1 MLKPPFWVIVGVL
14 VLVVGCGDRTPPVM
28 SDLTFATNPSGRV
41 PLAAV
46 ATLTTDEAAQVTVE
60 VTDGED
66 TWIDVPRSAYHIEHS
81 VMVLGLQPERAYRIV
96 LWRRTKLAMR
106 SGHPHTRCRPLRYR
120 MISRRSPRLGVNR
133 SGWNRA

>member
-66 TWIDVPRSAYHIEHS
+66 TWARGVWGRSIRPPIPSSTGKWRSRCCRKPRPISLRPMRWSREIA
-81 VMVLGLQPERAYRIV
+81 LG
-96 LWRRTKLAMR
+96 KLAVNIGTAR
-106 SGHPHTRCRPLRYR
+106 GV
-120 MISRRSPRLGVNR
+120 RLL
-133 SGWNRA
+133 